1 MEVII
6 PIVALLEWGIE
17 KKKKIAED
25 GFDPSTSGLWAQ
37 HAPTAPLCY
46 VVRCCCHSLMNH
58 RKMMPFVNTQTP
70 TSVGESS
77 KKVFLRGEPYLTNLL
92 PNHWQ
97 TCPQRS
103 GMPIIFTVKWVVLT
117 SLRYI
122 HGVIYNHNVTISL
135 NIGILIN
142 HISRLLPRRG
152 AWSSLIPFPGL
163 CFSVCFQYNTH
174 KHKSS
179 ENRDLPLPCII
190 LNVNR
195 RTKMGE
201 RGYLI
206 SRLT

>member
-1 MEVII
+1 MRH
-6 PIVALLEWGIE
+6 WK

-58 RKMMPFVNTQTP
+58 RKMMPSWIDRHPPQLAKASRRCFFVVN
-70 TSVGESS
+70 VGNLTLQIFCQITD
-77 KKVFLRGEPYLTNLL
+77 KHAHRGLGC
-92 PNHWQ
+92 Q
-97 TCPQRS
+97 
-103 GMPIIFTVKWVVLT
+103 IIFTVKWVVLT
-117 SLRYI
+117 SLQYI

-174 KHKSS
+174 KHKRG

-201 RGYLI
+201 RGYHNDWPWSKVILV
-206 SRLT
+206 